1 MLVGIFLLWKE
12 PHSSAGGRSSIYA
25 KISKTHS
32 AFQLNMQT
40 RLIKGLFISPSE
52 NKANKRENHEKV
64 VDVTTPVEP
73 LK

>member
-1 MLVGIFLLWKE
+1 
-12 PHSSAGGRSSIYA
+12 
-25 KISKTHS
+25 
-32 AFQLNMQT
+32 MQT